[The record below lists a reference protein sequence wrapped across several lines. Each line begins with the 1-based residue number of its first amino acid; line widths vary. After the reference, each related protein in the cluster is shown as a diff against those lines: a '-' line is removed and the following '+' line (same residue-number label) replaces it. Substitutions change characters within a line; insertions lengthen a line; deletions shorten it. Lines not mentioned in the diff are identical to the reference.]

1 MKTYFIPP
9 STSYLDSV
17 ADWLLTQHIEALNQ
31 VQIFLPNGNLCQI
44 FTEIL
49 INKLDVEKS
58 SYLPSILPLNNLA
71 NKTIATCHNGKA
83 LRLATKFEQIF
94 TLTKLIHQKQGLSF
108 IESLELA
115 DQLLNNFDE
124 ILLYANDLKNFSLE
138 DLFDQSLYL
147 QQQLNLLSFYFEQ
160 MNQQLLANGKVTL
173 NAFFAQAINQ
183 LKLNSPTIIIA
194 PLRQP
199 YCLKTFLQTNAS
211 NPNLTVILPPG
222 HEYQNKGKSNTTIK
236 PLIEDKQVLEEC
248 LGQISLIEADNEIE
262 ESHLIMILIKEFLE
276 QNKEKTIAVVC
287 PNRLLLQLITNN
299 LHKHNIEFADFVG
312 QRLIDNP
319 LCQFILIISKY
330 MLDYDN
336 IHTLWPLLKHP
347 FIFCSNLAK
356 LEGFM
361 RANKFCTQV
370 ALLDQWICQQ
380 DSELQKWWQQ
390 IYRPFQKAQ
399 ILLSQKTL
407 VSEIFQIALEIAQ
420 QIYPQ
425 LWLLEHN
432 INVIDLL
439 RDILSST
446 KLINYTT
453 PQEYVGVLRSL
464 LKNAS
469 SKPSSGI
476 KRVNFLTAE
485 LALYNK
491 FDLMLIADLNEGSW
505 PNLQLSEIWINN
517 KLRKSLNMPSQDH
530 LLSEKFQEFYL
541 LLCNKKILISRA
553 KKFHGTI
560 TNHSRLLQKFLFSLK
575 PEKLNNLNEYS
586 GYLDLLKMQLYYARP
601 RIIHQDFF
609 VNKEAFPAT
618 ISVTSI
624 ELLLRNPYAFFAR
637 NILKLYP
644 LKEVDQN
651 AMAAEFGILLH
662 KIICI
667 YNNTDSSEKC
677 FLSIAKAV
685 LQQSGVSLFLYN
697 LWWPKIN
704 QIAVEYELFSKNRQ
718 DNLAATFS
726 ETCGKMILNFAERQI
741 NITAIADEILL
752 SKDAKLYIIDY
763 KTGTLPSSKD
773 LYSGL
778 SPQLILEAI
787 ILKHGKFEQ
796 LPNHY
801 PESIAFI
808 KLASSEPYLQEIS
821 FDDIDFDQHLDGLK
835 RLITHYLQ
843 ENRVYL
849 VLPSRSCA
857 PKYNDYKHLGRKLS

>member
-9 STSYLDSV
+9 SASYLDSV
-17 ADWLLTQHIEALNQ
+17 AEWLLTQHIEALNQ

-49 INKLDVEKS
+49 IKKLDVEKS

-71 NKTIATCHNGKA
+71 NKTIATCYNGKA

-94 TLTKLIHQKQGLSF
+94 TLTKLIHQKQGTNF
-108 IESLELA
+108 IDSVELA
-115 DQLLNNFDE
+115 GQLLNNFDE
-124 ILLYANDLKNFSLE
+124 ILLYADDLKNFNLE

-160 MNQQLLANGKVTL
+160 MNQQLLDNGKVTL

-199 YCLKTFLQTNAS
+199 YCLKTFLQTNAW

-222 HEYQNKGKSNTTIK
+222 HEYQNKGTSKATIK

-276 QNKEKTIAVVC
+276 QNKEKTIALVC

-312 QRLIDNP
+312 QPLLDNP

-336 IHTLWPLLKHP
+336 IQTLWPLLKHP
-347 FIFCSNLAK
+347 FIFCTNLAK

-370 ALLDQWICQQ
+370 KPLDQWICQQ
-380 DSELQKWWQQ
+380 DDELKNWWQQ

-399 ILLSQKTL
+399 SLLSQKTL

-420 QIYPQ
+420 QIHPQ

-446 KLINYTT
+446 TIINYTT
-453 PQEYVGVLRSL
+453 PQEYMAVLRSL
-464 LKNAS
+464 FKNAI
-469 SKPSSGI
+469 SKPSSGM
-476 KRVNFLTAE
+476 KQVNFLTAE
-485 LALYNK
+485 LALYKK
-491 FDLMLIADLNEGSW
+491 FDLMLISDLNEGSW

-517 KLRKSLNMPSQDH
+517 KLRKSLNMPSQDQ

-553 KKFHGTI
+553 KKFHGTT

-586 GYLDLLKMQLYYARP
+586 GYLDLLKMQLYYAKP
-601 RIIHQDFF
+601 RIVNQDFF

-618 ISVTSI
+618 ISVTSL

-667 YNNTDSSEKC
+667 YNNSNSSDKG
-677 FLSIAKAV
+677 FLSIAKEV
-685 LQQSGVSLFLYN
+685 LQQAGVSLFLYN

-704 QIAVEYELFSKNRQ
+704 QIALEYELFSKKRQ

-726 ETCGKMILNFAERQI
+726 ETCGKMILNFAEKQI

-787 ILKHGKFEQ
+787 ILKHGKFEH
-796 LPNHY
+796 LPNDY

-835 RLITHYLQ
+835 RLITYYLQ